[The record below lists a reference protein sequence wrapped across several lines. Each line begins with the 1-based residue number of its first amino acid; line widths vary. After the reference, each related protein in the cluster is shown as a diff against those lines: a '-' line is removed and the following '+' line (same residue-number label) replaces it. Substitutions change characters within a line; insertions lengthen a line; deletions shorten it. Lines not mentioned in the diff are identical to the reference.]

1 MQFPFCPN
9 PDCHYHRHAPPGKR
23 WYRPFGSYSTKR
35 NGRLPRY
42 RCRACGRTFSR
53 QTFSIDYY
61 TKKQLCY
68 PTLLRLLSSGV
79 SLRGLS
85 RLFGETTNCIANRID
100 RLARQCIASHLH
112 LLGEISLQEPLVA
125 DGFETFT
132 VSQYYPENIHLL
144 VGKDSQY
151 LYSFNHVTISRKG
164 RMRAEQKKRRELLY
178 RQYRPPRGGVRKLFG
193 ALLEELVRVWVRGPL
208 APLTLITD
216 EKKEYRYALR
226 DKGVFV
232 HLTAAGLLVHRRI
245 SSKKARTTQNALFS
259 VNYFDREIRKDCAAH
274 HRESLCF
281 ARNVSASMNRMILYV
296 FYHNYL
302 KPYRI
307 VPEEMP
313 VHAEVAGVGKE
324 SIAAEL
330 GRVFSRRVFL
340 SRERVYGFWRKL
352 WEKELVTPLKR
363 GPEYLPAFALA

>member
-9 PDCHYHRHAPPGKR
+9 PACRYHAKAPPGRR
-23 WYRPFGSYSTKR
+23 WYRLFGSYYTKR
-35 NGRLPRY
+35 NGRVPRY

-61 TKKQLCY
+61 TKKKLCY
-68 PTLLRLLSSGV
+68 ATLLRLLSSGV

-112 LLGEISLQEPLVA
+112 LLREIVLQEPLVA

-151 LYSFNHVTISRKG
+151 LYYFNHVTIARKG
-164 RMRAEQKKRRELLY
+164 RMRPEQKTRRAHLY
-178 RQYRPPRGGVRKLFG
+178 KQYRPPRGGIRKLF
-193 ALLEELVRVWVRGPL
+193 AELLAELVEVWLRGPA
-208 APLTLITD
+208 APLTLFTD
-216 EKKEYRYALR
+216 EKKEYGHALG
-226 DKGVFV
+226 DKGIFV
-232 HLTAAGLLVHRRI
+232 HLKAKGWLLHRRT
-245 SSKKARTTQNALFS
+245 SSKKARTTRNPLFS

-281 ARNVSASMNRMILYV
+281 ARNVSQSMNRLILYL

-307 VPEEMP
+307 VPEQLP
-313 VHAEVAGVGKE
+313 PHAEVAGVAKE
-324 SIAAEL
+324 SIEGEL
-330 GRVFSRRVFL
+330 EGLFSRRVFL
-340 SRERVYGFWRKL
+340 SRERVHGFWRKL